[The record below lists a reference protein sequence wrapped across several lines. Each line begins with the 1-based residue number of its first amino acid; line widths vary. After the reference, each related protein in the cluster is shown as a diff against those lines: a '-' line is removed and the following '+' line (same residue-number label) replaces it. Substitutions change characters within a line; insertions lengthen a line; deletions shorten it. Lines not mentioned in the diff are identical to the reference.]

1 MNLKQIS
8 IFKYSIA
15 IMFRQTSRSGA
26 KWSQDLPEPYFCFLP
41 WAAAAALSHFPVP
54 SSALG
59 FGCPLRKGSSW
70 LKMQRG

>member
-1 MNLKQIS
+1 MDLKQIG
-8 IFKYSIA
+8 IFKYSIE
-15 IMFRQTSRSGA
+15 IMFHQTSRSGA

-41 WAAAAALSHFPVP
+41 WAAVAALSHFLVP

-59 FGCPLRKGSSW
+59 LGYPLRKGSSW